1 MKVETKGIHLEIT
14 ERIRSSLD
22 AKLPRLD
29 FARDLITD
37 LLINLAKEKSLFKAE
52 ATLNFRWGASKHV
65 GVEGFDLDK
74 AIEEL
79 FDKLD
84 SVVEKEKSKVK
95 EHHRKDS
102 TPKVE

>member
-14 ERIRSSLD
+14 ERIRSYLD

-37 LLINLAKEKSLFKAE
+37 LLINLSREKNLFKAE
-52 ATLNFRWGASKHV
+52 ATLNFRWGSSKHI
-65 GVEGFDLDK
+65 GVENFDLDQ
-74 AIEEL
+74 AIDGL

-84 SVVEKEKSKVK
+84 SIVEKEKSKVK
-95 EHHRKDS
+95 EHHRGDVPPV
-102 TPKVE
+102 TE